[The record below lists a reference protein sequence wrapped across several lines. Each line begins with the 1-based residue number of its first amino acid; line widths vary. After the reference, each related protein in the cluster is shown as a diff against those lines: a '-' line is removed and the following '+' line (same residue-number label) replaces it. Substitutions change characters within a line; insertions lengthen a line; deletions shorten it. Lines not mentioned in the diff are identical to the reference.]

1 MAGELFTEEYMK
13 ASKAFKDAN
22 GEELNTKY
30 KDWKRGTE
38 STLDHKTVELISI
51 AVGSALQCAYCVESH
66 GSKAKA
72 RGASTEEIAAAISI
86 AAGISAGASLSYGI
100 LALKE

>member
-13 ASKAFKDAN
+13 ASKVFKDNN
-22 GEELNTKY
+22 GDETNAKY
-30 KDWKRGTE
+30 KDWKRAIEGG
-38 STLDHKTVELISI
+38 LDHKTTELISI
-51 AVGSALQCAYCVESH
+51 AVGSALRCAYCVESH

-72 RGASTEEIAAAISI
+72 RGASEQEIAAAISI
-86 AAGISAGASLSYGI
+86 AAGIAAGSCLSYGI